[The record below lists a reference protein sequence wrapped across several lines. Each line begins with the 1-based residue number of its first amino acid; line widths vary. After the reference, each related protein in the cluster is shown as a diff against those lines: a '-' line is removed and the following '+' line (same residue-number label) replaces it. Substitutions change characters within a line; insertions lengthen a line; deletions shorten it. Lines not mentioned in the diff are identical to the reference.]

1 MKIEIRYEWICW
13 HLILTIL
20 ELMLLKCSRSNRP
33 VWSNLVRATSA
44 FSIQANTTMDSI
56 LDLIDY
62 NLSLSICVR
71 SAAWAEQALIVYFC
85 KKIDSLNSPLLLVL
99 PRMCYCLYFIWFFY
113 CLFVSFFKLFGLL
126 FMYNAKLAKQFAQE
140 THTDWHFK
148 GVNVFFSLLF
158 F

>member
-99 PRMCYCLYFIWFFY
+99 PRLCYCLYFIWFFL
-113 CLFVSFFKLFGLL
+113 LFVCFVLQTFRPFI
-126 FMYNAKLAKQFAQE
+126 YVQCE
-140 THTDWHFK
+140 TSETIRTRNTHRLTLQR
-148 GVNVFFSLLF
+148 S
-158 F
+158 